1 MTENKMEKSYYIEL
15 KEFYNKNKGEFYSF
29 QDIENAGSYEYR
41 VFTRKIKPL
50 KLFEQN
56 KSAAKLVKILLEVI
70 HNGKHCEEL
79 EEYLSSNRVIY
90 YYESIRQTL
99 SAVIENNDE
108 SKELLKQFVDNVI
121 LNSKNEEVV
130 KLALIMAQ
138 VLKVDNLEEI
148 LNIFSIHN
156 SFIFYVINDY
166 SHMNNKNDTI
176 FEIAKHAE
184 YYGKFFALVHLK
196 ALTYEIEN
204 WLVEYGCTDNY
215 PIPEIIEYSILSV
228 DILEYLNRVKLDSH
242 NIELFTKA
250 FCTVLSDYGLGAINN
265 KVDVC
270 NKILEIINEV
280 SGGIYSLYAVVS
292 ILYLVDGMLVDYY
305 KENKNIQILEEFE
318 EYKRI
323 IELCTDIVNE
333 PYWHDVIK
341 DEISNAEL
349 ETDVLIGCIEKTG
362 YKLKKKEYE
371 NILKRNYC
379 SPLLYKYGLCSGSKA
394 IRKTAFKLGIANLPI
409 DDMTMESKEMRLENL
424 TYDDIDYICLYIL
437 ITYSEIEDF
446 NDDINEYKHINLRG
460 LQCPLIELR
469 DECIKNLNKMKNFIN
484 ENDKKLI
491 YRYIDQECIPSIKRK
506 LKSLLKENTYSSN
519 DNRELVIDQPE
530 IIQIHP
536 KDAFLLNINVLG
548 QGAFNRIKVK
558 NSLKENDVVY
568 IMQNFIEENGFS
580 TIVCTEN
587 GYAIGYISKPIDDI
601 LNNLIY
607 AERYIYGVIKQIS
620 DDLNNISIS
629 LYLSYKDVEDGV
641 ANVLELLSRTKEQYI
656 Q

>member
-1 MTENKMEKSYYIEL
+1 MTENKIEKPYYIEL
-15 KEFYNKNKGEFYSF
+15 KEFYNKNKGEVYSF

-41 VFTRKIKPL
+41 VFTKKIKPL

-56 KSAAKLVKILLEVI
+56 KSAAKLVKILLEVLYNKKNYKDI
-70 HNGKHCEEL
+70 
-79 EEYLSSNRVIY
+79 EEYLKSNQVIY

-99 SAVIENNDE
+99 STVIENNDTN
-108 SKELLKQFVDNVI
+108 KELLTQFVNNVI
-121 LNSKNEEVV
+121 LNSQNEEMV

-138 VLKVDNLEEI
+138 LLEVDNLEEI

-166 SHMNNKNDTI
+166 SHMNNKNNKI

-228 DILEYLNRVKLDSH
+228 DILEYLNRAKLDSH

-250 FCTVLSDYGLGAINN
+250 FCTVLSDYGLGEINN
-265 KVDVC
+265 KVAVC
-270 NKILEIINEV
+270 NKILEAVHEV

-292 ILYLVDGMLVDYY
+292 ILYSVDGILVDYY
-305 KENKNIQILEEFE
+305 KENKNIETLDECE

-333 PYWHDVIK
+333 PHWHDVIK
-341 DEISNAEL
+341 DEINNVEL
-349 ETDVLIGCIEKTG
+349 ETDVLIGCIEKTS

-409 DDMTMESKEMRLENL
+409 DDMTMEPKDKRLGSL
-424 TYDDIDYICLYIL
+424 TYDDIEYICFYIL

-446 NDDINEYKHINLRG
+446 NDDINEYK
-460 LQCPLIELR
+460 
-469 DECIKNLNKMKNFIN
+469 
-484 ENDKKLI
+484 
-491 YRYIDQECIPSIKRK
+491 
-506 LKSLLKENTYSSN
+506 
-519 DNRELVIDQPE
+519 
-530 IIQIHP
+530 
-536 KDAFLLNINVLG
+536 
-548 QGAFNRIKVK
+548 
-558 NSLKENDVVY
+558 
-568 IMQNFIEENGFS
+568 
-580 TIVCTEN
+580 
-587 GYAIGYISKPIDDI
+587 YIS
-601 LNNLIY
+601 L
-607 AERYIYGVIKQIS
+607 R
-620 DDLNNISIS
+620 
-629 LYLSYKDVEDGV
+629 
-641 ANVLELLSRTKEQYI
+641 
-656 Q
+656 